1 MVTVRHSARDGN
13 WLSSGPLRIILKT
26 HSLTPPSLNAL
37 RAGLFALGIAL
48 LAGCGSLPSLSLT
61 KPTATP
67 PASAPAPTAPP
78 AAVRKPK
85 IGLALGGGAARGF
98 AHIGV
103 IKMLESQGIV
113 PDYVVGTSAGAVVGS
128 LYAGGNDAFAM
139 QKIAVQLDE
148 KIFADWTL
156 GGRGLLKGEALQDFI
171 NQHLNKR
178 PLEKLNKPFATVATD
193 LNSGERVVFRTGD
206 TGMAVRAS
214 AAVPGVFQ
222 PTQFRGRSYVD
233 GGLTSPV
240 PVQAAREMGADF
252 VIAVDISARPE
263 GQPVDSLSAILW
275 QTTTIMGGVIARNEL
290 RDADVVIRPT
300 LPYVKSWDFTAR
312 HDAMMEGEKAALAAL
327 PQIRQKLGR

>member
-1 MVTVRHSARDGN
+1 MAKILG
-13 WLSSGPLRIILKT
+13 LSVSRY
-26 HSLTPPSLNAL
+26 
-37 RAGLFALGIAL
+37 RRL
-48 LAGCGSLPSLSLT
+48 LVVASMLLIAGC
-61 KPTATP
+61 ATP
-67 PASAPAPTAPP
+67 PPIKQTVAPA
-78 AAVRKPK
+78 KPK

-103 IKMLESQGIV
+103 IKMLESQGIIA
-113 PDYVVGTSAGAVVGS
+113 DYVVGTSAGAVVGA
-128 LYAGGNDAFAM
+128 LYAGGNDAYAM
-139 QKIAVQLDE
+139 QKVAIQLDE

-171 NQHLNKR
+171 NLHLNKR

-193 LNSGERVVFRTGD
+193 LNSGERVVFRSGD

-222 PTQFRGRSYVD
+222 PVQFRGHTYVD

-252 VIAVDISARPE
+252 VIAVDISTPAN
-263 GQPVDSLSAILW
+263 GQPIDSFSAILW
-275 QTTTIMGGVIARNEL
+275 QTTTIMGGIISKNEL
-290 RDADVVIRPT
+290 READIVIRPK

-312 HDAMMEGEKAALAAL
+312 HEAVLEGERAAQAAL
-327 PQIRQKLGR
+327 PLIRQKLGR

>member
-1 MVTVRHSARDGN
+1 MSEPVFARRRLLTAVATV
-13 WLSSGPLRIILKT
+13 
-26 HSLTPPSLNAL
+26 
-37 RAGLFALGIAL
+37 L
-48 LAGCGSLPSLSLT
+48 LAGCSVLPG
-61 KPTATP
+61 KAPEKP
-67 PASAPAPTAPP
+67 PAVPVAPV
-78 AAVRKPK
+78 AAKPK
-85 IGLALGGGAARGF
+85 IGLALALGGGAARGF

-103 IKMLESQGIV
+103 IKMLESHGIV

-128 LYAGGNDAFAM
+128 LYAGGYDAFAM

-222 PTQFRGRSYVD
+222 PTQFRGRSFVD

-240 PVQAAREMGADF
+240 PVQAAREMGADI
-252 VIAVDISARPE
+252 VVAVDISDRPE
-263 GQPVDSLSAILW
+263 GQPVDSLAAILW
-275 QTTTIMGGVIARNEL
+275 QTTTIMGGIIGANEL
-290 RDADVVIRPT
+290 KGADIVIRPK
-300 LPYVKSWDFTAR
+300 LRYVKSWDFTAR
-312 HDAMMEGEKAALAAL
+312 HDAMLEGEKAALAAL
-327 PQIRQKLGR
+327 PNIKQKLGR

>member
-1 MVTVRHSARDGN
+1 MFRLLPCLVA
-13 WLSSGPLRIILKT
+13 
-26 HSLTPPSLNAL
+26 
-37 RAGLFALGIAL
+37 FAL
-48 LAGCGSLPSLSLT
+48 LAGCGSLPSLSSS
-61 KPTATP
+61 KPAATP
-67 PASAPAPTAPP
+67 PAAATAAAPV
-78 AAVRKPK
+78 AAKPK

-103 IKMLESQGIV
+103 IKMLEAQGIV
-113 PDYVVGTSAGAVVGS
+113 ADYVAGTSAGAVVGS
-128 LYAGGNDAFAM
+128 LHAGGYDAFAM

-222 PTQFRGRSYVD
+222 PAQFRGRSFVD

-240 PVQAAREMGADF
+240 PVRAAREMGADI
-252 VIAVDISARPE
+252 VIAVDISDRPE
-263 GQPVDSLSAILW
+263 GQPVDSLAAIVW
-275 QTTTIMGGVIARNEL
+275 QTTTIMGGIIGANEL
-290 RDADVVIRPT
+290 KGADIVIRPK
-300 LPYVKSWDFTAR
+300 LRYVKSWDFTAR
-312 HDAMMEGEKAALAAL
+312 HDAMLEGEKAALAAL
-327 PQIRQKLGR
+327 PDIRQKLGR

>member
-1 MVTVRHSARDGN
+1 MPRQ
-13 WLSSGPLRIILKT
+13 P
-26 HSLTPPSLNAL
+26 AL
-37 RAGLFALGIAL
+37 RAGLLALGIAL
-48 LAGCGSLPSLSLT
+48 LAGCGSLPSLGSA
-61 KPTATP
+61 KPA
-67 PASAPAPTAPP
+67 APP
-78 AAVRKPK
+78 AATPAAPAPVALRKPK

-103 IKMLESQGIV
+103 IKMLEAQGIV

-128 LYAGGNDAFAM
+128 LYASGLDAFAM

-171 NQHLNKR
+171 NQNLGKR

-206 TGMAVRAS
+206 TDMAVRAS

-222 PTQFRGRSYVD
+222 PMQFRGRSYVD

-263 GQPVDSLSAILW
+263 GQPTDSLSAILW
-275 QTTTIMGGVIARNEL
+275 QTTTVMGGIIARNEL
-290 RDADVVIRPT
+290 KEADIVIRPN
-300 LPYVKSWDFTAR
+300 LPYIKSWDFTAR
-312 HDAMMEGEKAALAAL
+312 HDAMMEGERAALAAL
-327 PQIRQKLGR
+327 PQIKQRLGR

>member
-1 MVTVRHSARDGN
+1 MNARF
-13 WLSSGPLRIILKT
+13 LKNCS
-26 HSLTPPSLNAL
+26 HRLLLLTTLAV
-37 RAGLFALGIAL
+37 
-48 LAGCGSLPSLSLT
+48 LAGCVTTQPSQNGTGNTTLPG
-61 KPTATP
+61 A
-67 PASAPAPTAPP
+67 
-78 AAVRKPK
+78 KPK

-128 LYAGGNDAFAM
+128 LYAAGNDAFAM
-139 QKIAVQLDE
+139 QKIAQQLDE

-156 GGRGLLKGEALQDFI
+156 GGRGFLKGEALQDFI

-178 PLEKLNKPFATVATD
+178 PLEKLNKPFAAVATD

-206 TGMAVRAS
+206 TGLAVRAS

-222 PTQFRGRSYVD
+222 PTQFRGKTYVD

-252 VIAVDISARPE
+252 VIAVDISALPE
-263 GQPVDSLSAILW
+263 GQPVDSLTAIIW
-275 QTTTIMGGVIARNEL
+275 QTTTIMGKAIGNNEMKG
-290 RDADVVIRPT
+290 ADIVIRPR

-312 HDAMMEGEKAALAAL
+312 HDAMLEGERAALAAL
-327 PQIRQKLGR
+327 PIIRQKLGR

>member
-1 MVTVRHSARDGN
+1 MSEPVFARR
-13 WLSSGPLRIILKT
+13 WL
-26 HSLTPPSLNAL
+26 LTAV
-37 RAGLFALGIAL
+37 ATAL
-48 LAGCGSLPSLSLT
+48 LAGCSVLPG
-61 KPTATP
+61 KAPEKP
-67 PASAPAPTAPP
+67 PAVPVAPV
-78 AAVRKPK
+78 AAKPK
-85 IGLALGGGAARGF
+85 IGLALALGGGAARGF

-128 LYAGGNDAFAM
+128 LYAGGYDAFAM

-222 PTQFRGRSYVD
+222 PTQFRGRSFVD

-240 PVQAAREMGADF
+240 PVQAAREMGADI
-252 VIAVDISARPE
+252 VVAVDISDRPE
-263 GQPVDSLSAILW
+263 GQPVDTLAAILW
-275 QTTTIMGGVIARNEL
+275 QTTTIMGGIIGANEL
-290 RDADVVIRPT
+290 KGADIVIRPK
-300 LPYVKSWDFTAR
+300 LRYVKSWDFTAR
-312 HDAMMEGEKAALAAL
+312 HDAMLEGEKAALAAL
-327 PQIRQKLGR
+327 PNITQKLGR

>member
-1 MVTVRHSARDGN
+1 MSEPVFARR
-13 WLSSGPLRIILKT
+13 WL
-26 HSLTPPSLNAL
+26 LTAV
-37 RAGLFALGIAL
+37 ATAL
-48 LAGCGSLPSLSLT
+48 LAGCSVLPG
-61 KPTATP
+61 KAPEKP
-67 PASAPAPTAPP
+67 PAVPVAPV
-78 AAVRKPK
+78 AAKPK

-103 IKMLESQGIV
+103 IKMLESHGIV

-128 LYAGGNDAFAM
+128 LYAGGYDAFAM

-222 PTQFRGRSYVD
+222 PTQFRGRSFVD

-240 PVQAAREMGADF
+240 PVQAAREMGADI
-252 VIAVDISARPE
+252 VIAVDISDRPE
-263 GQPVDSLSAILW
+263 GQPVDSLAAILW
-275 QTTTIMGGVIARNEL
+275 QTTTIMGGIIGANEL
-290 RDADVVIRPT
+290 KGADIVIRPT
-300 LPYVKSWDFTAR
+300 LRYVKSWDFTAR
-312 HDAMMEGEKAALAAL
+312 HDAMLEGEKAALAAL
-327 PQIRQKLGR
+327 PNIKQKLGR

>member
-1 MVTVRHSARDGN
+1 MFRLLPCLVA
-13 WLSSGPLRIILKT
+13 
-26 HSLTPPSLNAL
+26 
-37 RAGLFALGIAL
+37 FAL
-48 LAGCGSLPSLSLT
+48 LAGCGSLPSLSSS
-61 KPTATP
+61 KPAATP
-67 PASAPAPTAPP
+67 PAAATAAAPV
-78 AAVRKPK
+78 AAKPK

-103 IKMLESQGIV
+103 IKMLEAQGIV
-113 PDYVVGTSAGAVVGS
+113 ADYVAGTSAGAVVGS
-128 LYAGGNDAFAM
+128 LYAGGYDAFAM

-222 PTQFRGRSYVD
+222 PTQFRGRSFVD

-240 PVQAAREMGADF
+240 PVRAAREMGADI
-252 VIAVDISARPE
+252 VIAVDISDRPE
-263 GQPVDSLSAILW
+263 GQPVDSLAAILW
-275 QTTTIMGGVIARNEL
+275 QTTTIMGGIIGANEL
-290 RDADVVIRPT
+290 KGADIVIRPK
-300 LPYVKSWDFTAR
+300 LRYVKSWDFTAR
-312 HDAMMEGEKAALAAL
+312 HDAMLEGEKAALAAL
-327 PQIRQKLGR
+327 PDIRQKLGR

>member
-1 MVTVRHSARDGN
+1 MSEPAEQRRR
-13 WLSSGPLRIILKT
+13 L
-26 HSLTPPSLNAL
+26 
-37 RAGLFALGIAL
+37 L
-48 LAGCGSLPSLSLT
+48 LAGL
-61 KPTATP
+61 
-67 PASAPAPTAPP
+67 ASALGGCSLLPAKTPEVPVA
-78 AAVRKPK
+78 KPK

-103 IKMLESQGIV
+103 IKMLEAHDIV

-128 LYAGGNDAFAM
+128 LYAGGHDAFAM
-139 QKIAVQLDE
+139 QKIAQQLDE

-193 LNSGERVVFRTGD
+193 LNTGERVVFRTGD

-222 PTQFRGRSYVD
+222 PTQFHGHSYVD
-233 GGLTSPV
+233 GGLSSPI
-240 PVQAAREMGADF
+240 PVQAAREMGADV

-263 GQPVDSLSAILW
+263 GQPTDSLTAIIW
-275 QTTTIMGGVIARNEL
+275 QTTTIMGGVIGANEL
-290 RDADVVIRPT
+290 KGADIVIRPK

-312 HDAMMEGEKAALAAL
+312 HDAMLEGERAALAAL
-327 PQIRQKLGR
+327 PAIRQKLRQ

>member
-1 MVTVRHSARDGN
+1 MGANRHALLRTVTQARASARLESRTFPLA
-13 WLSSGPLRIILKT
+13 WRVVLISLFRKPLSV
-26 HSLTPPSLNAL
+26 
-37 RAGLFALGIAL
+37 IAL
-48 LAGCGSLPSLSLT
+48 LSCVLALSGCASLAG
-61 KPTATP
+61 K
-67 PASAPAPTAPP
+67 PP
-78 AAVRKPK
+78 AAAATPVQKPK

-103 IKMLESQGIV
+103 IKMLESHGIY

-128 LYAGGNDAFAM
+128 LYAAGYDAFAM
-139 QKIAVQLDE
+139 QKIAQQLDE

-178 PLEKLNKPFATVATD
+178 PIEQLNRPFATVATD
-193 LNSGERVVFRTGD
+193 LNSGERIVFRTGD

-222 PTQFRGRSYVD
+222 PTQFRGHSYVD

-240 PVQAAREMGADF
+240 PVQAAREMGADI
-252 VIAVDISARPE
+252 VIAVDISAKPD
-263 GQPVDSLSAILW
+263 GQPTDSMTAIIW
-275 QTTTIMGGVIARNEL
+275 QTTTIMGGAIAANEL
-290 RDADVVIRPT
+290 RGADIVIRPK

-312 HDAMMEGEKAALAAL
+312 HDAMLEGEKAALAAL
-327 PQIRQKLGR
+327 PAIKQKLLH

>member
-1 MVTVRHSARDGN
+1 MSEPVFARRR
-13 WLSSGPLRIILKT
+13 L
-26 HSLTPPSLNAL
+26 LTAI
-37 RAGLFALGIAL
+37 ATAL
-48 LAGCGSLPSLSLT
+48 LAGCSVLPG
-61 KPTATP
+61 KAPEKP
-67 PASAPAPTAPP
+67 PAVPVAPV
-78 AAVRKPK
+78 AAKPK

-103 IKMLESQGIV
+103 IKMLESHGIV

-128 LYAGGNDAFAM
+128 LYAGGYDAFAM

-222 PTQFRGRSYVD
+222 PTQFRGRSFVD

-240 PVQAAREMGADF
+240 PVQAAREMGADI
-252 VIAVDISARPE
+252 VVAVDISDRPE
-263 GQPVDSLSAILW
+263 GQPVDSLAAILW
-275 QTTTIMGGVIARNEL
+275 QTTTIMGGIIGANEL
-290 RDADVVIRPT
+290 KGADIVIRPK
-300 LPYVKSWDFTAR
+300 LRYVKSWDFTAR
-312 HDAMMEGEKAALAAL
+312 HDAMLEGEKAALAAL
-327 PQIRQKLGR
+327 PNIKQKLGR

>member
-1 MVTVRHSARDGN
+1 MTAAVPVS
-13 WLSSGPLRIILKT
+13 PLFSRRRL
-26 HSLTPPSLNAL
+26 
-37 RAGLFALGIAL
+37 LFAACAL
-48 LAGCGSLPSLSLT
+48 LAGCSILAPE
-61 KPTATP
+61 KPLP
-67 PASAPAPTAPP
+67 PA
-78 AAVRKPK
+78 KPR

-103 IKMLESQGIV
+103 IKMLEAQGIV

-139 QKIAVQLDE
+139 QKIAQQLDE

-156 GGRGLLKGEALQDFI
+156 GGRGFLKGEALQEFI
-171 NQHLNKR
+171 NQHLNRR
-178 PLEKLNKPFATVATD
+178 PLEKLNKPFAAVATD
-193 LNSGERVVFRTGD
+193 LHTGERVVFRTGD
-206 TGMAVRAS
+206 TGLAIRAS

-222 PTQFRGRSYVD
+222 PTQFGGRTFVD

-263 GQPVDSLSAILW
+263 GQPVDSLTAIIW
-275 QTTTIMGGVIARNEL
+275 QTTTIMGGAIGANEL
-290 RDADVVIRPT
+290 RGADVVIRPK

-312 HDAMMEGEKAALAAL
+312 NDAMLEGERAALAAL
-327 PQIRQKLGR
+327 PQIRQRLGR

>member
-1 MVTVRHSARDGN
+1 MSEPVFARRR
-13 WLSSGPLRIILKT
+13 L
-26 HSLTPPSLNAL
+26 LTAVAS
-37 RAGLFALGIAL
+37 AL
-48 LAGCGSLPSLSLT
+48 LAGCSVLPG
-61 KPTATP
+61 KAPEKP
-67 PASAPAPTAPP
+67 PAVPVAPV
-78 AAVRKPK
+78 AAKPK
-85 IGLALGGGAARGF
+85 IGLALALGGGAARGF

-103 IKMLESQGIV
+103 IKMLESHGIV

-128 LYAGGNDAFAM
+128 LYAGGYDAFAM

-222 PTQFRGRSYVD
+222 PTQFRGRSFVD

-240 PVQAAREMGADF
+240 PVQAAREMGADI
-252 VIAVDISARPE
+252 VVAVDISDRPE
-263 GQPVDSLSAILW
+263 GQPVDSLAAILW
-275 QTTTIMGGVIARNEL
+275 QTTTIMGGIIGANEL
-290 RDADVVIRPT
+290 KGADIVIRPK
-300 LPYVKSWDFTAR
+300 LRYVKSWDFTAR
-312 HDAMMEGEKAALAAL
+312 HDAMLEGEKAALAAL
-327 PQIRQKLGR
+327 PNIKQKLGR

>member
-1 MVTVRHSARDGN
+1 MLPKSFYATCRH
-13 WLSSGPLRIILKT
+13 LSLGA
-26 HSLTPPSLNAL
+26 AL
-37 RAGLFALGIAL
+37 LVA
-48 LAGCGSLPSLSLT
+48 LAGCGSLGGNT
-61 KPTATP
+61 KPATTSNATP
-67 PASAPAPTAPP
+67 APAPQAAP
-78 AAVRKPK
+78 ARKPK

-128 LYAGGNDAFAM
+128 LYASGMDAFAM

-171 NQHLNKR
+171 NQNLGKR
-178 PLEKLNKPFATVATD
+178 PLEKLSKPFATVATD
-193 LNSGERVVFRTGD
+193 LNTGERVVFRTGD

-222 PTQFRGRSYVD
+222 PTQFRGHNYVD

-240 PVQAAREMGADF
+240 PVQAARDMGADF

-263 GQPVDSLSAILW
+263 GQPTDSLSAILW
-275 QTTTIMGGVIARNEL
+275 QTTTIMGGIIARNEL
-290 RDADVVIRPT
+290 KEADVVIRPK

-312 HDAMMEGEKAALAAL
+312 HDAMMEGERAALAAL
-327 PQIRQKLGR
+327 PQIKQKLGR

>member
-1 MVTVRHSARDGN
+1 MSEPVFARRR
-13 WLSSGPLRIILKT
+13 L
-26 HSLTPPSLNAL
+26 LTAVAS
-37 RAGLFALGIAL
+37 AL
-48 LAGCGSLPSLSLT
+48 LAGCSVLPG
-61 KPTATP
+61 KAPEKP
-67 PASAPAPTAPP
+67 PAVPVAPV
-78 AAVRKPK
+78 AAKPK

-103 IKMLESQGIV
+103 IKMLESHGIV

-128 LYAGGNDAFAM
+128 LYAGGYDAFAM

-222 PTQFRGRSYVD
+222 PTQFRGRSFVD

-240 PVQAAREMGADF
+240 PVQAVREMGADI
-252 VIAVDISARPE
+252 VVAVDISDRPE
-263 GQPVDSLSAILW
+263 GQPVDSLAAILW
-275 QTTTIMGGVIARNEL
+275 QTTTIMGGIIGANEL
-290 RDADVVIRPT
+290 KGADIVIRPK
-300 LPYVKSWDFTAR
+300 LRYVKSWDFTAR
-312 HDAMMEGEKAALAAL
+312 HDAMLEGEKAALAAL
-327 PQIRQKLGR
+327 PNIKQKLGR

>member
-1 MVTVRHSARDGN
+1 MKD
-13 WLSSGPLRIILKT
+13 
-26 HSLTPPSLNAL
+26 
-37 RAGLFALGIAL
+37 LFLYMFRLMPCLVAFVLI
-48 LAGCGSLPSLSLT
+48 AGCSSLSLSRAPE
-61 KPTATP
+61 KSATATP
-67 PASAPAPTAPP
+67 PPVP
-78 AAVRKPK
+78 AAATRKPK

-103 IKMLESQGIV
+103 IKMLESHGIV

-128 LYAGGNDAFAM
+128 LYAGGYDAFAM

-222 PTQFRGRSYVD
+222 PTQFRGRSFVD

-240 PVQAAREMGADF
+240 PVQAAREMGADI
-252 VIAVDISARPE
+252 VVAVDISDRPE
-263 GQPVDSLSAILW
+263 GQPVDSLAAILW
-275 QTTTIMGGVIARNEL
+275 QTTTIMGGIIGTNEL
-290 RDADVVIRPT
+290 KGADIVIRPK
-300 LPYVKSWDFTAR
+300 LRYVKSWDFTAR
-312 HDAMMEGEKAALAAL
+312 HDAMLEGEKAALAAL
-327 PQIRQKLGR
+327 PNIKQKLGR